1 MRFAASALVL
11 ALCACRSEPDFD
23 ERYEA
28 AQDTIEAKAESID
41 AELKERE
48 KKRPAPTETSPA
60 EEQSQP

>member
-1 MRFAASALVL
+1 MRIAASALVL

-41 AELKERE
+41 AELKARE
-48 KKRPAPTETSPA
+48 KKRPAPAKTAPA
-60 EEQSQP
+60 DEQSQP